1 MKPQYLPSVC
11 QTHAAHYEGKI
22 KIDKSKLLLKK
33 NEVVSL
39 RKLCELLSADMPAP
53 FRILDG
59 YYVGFSI
66 PQIANEFDLLPRSS
80 GYLTSGNSSLLVD
93 FAVKQT
99 EKHSIGRNRG
109 IHSICTKS

>member
-1 MKPQYLPSVC
+1 MKPQYLPSVY

-39 RKLCELLSADMPAP
+39 KKLCDLISSDMPAP
-53 FRILDG
+53 FLILDG

-66 PQIANEFDLLPRSS
+66 PQIANEFDLLRF
-80 GYLTSGNSSLLVD
+80 GTD
-93 FAVKQT
+93 
-99 EKHSIGRNRG
+99 
-109 IHSICTKS
+109 